1 MKLVIA
7 ITFDEFGW
15 ALLDEEARGDGLE
28 VSRLLERAC
37 DQYASEV
44 AGGRAAT
51 TVPDFD
57 KPASERESRVLTLE
71 LDPECVGRLEREAKR
86 QGVGLGR
93 LCEHAALLHVADRNN
108 PGSSGRPGGRGRF
121 LNPLKRQPKAPE

>member
-1 MKLVIA
+1 MKLEIA

-15 ALLDEEARGDGLE
+15 ALLDEEARGEGLE

-37 DQYASEV
+37 NKYGSEV
-44 AGGRAAT
+44 VGGRAAT
-51 TVPDFD
+51 VVPDFD
-57 KPASERESRVLTLE
+57 KPASERETRSLTLE
-71 LDPECVGRLEREAKR
+71 LDPECLARLEREAKR

-108 PGSSGRPGGRGRF
+108 PGSSRRFGRGAGF
-121 LNPLKRQPKAPE
+121 LTL

>member
-1 MKLVIA
+1 MKLQIA

-15 ALLDEEARGDGLE
+15 ALLDEEARGEGLE

-44 AGGRAAT
+44 LGGRAAT
-51 TVPDFD
+51 MVPDFD
-57 KPASERESRVLTLE
+57 KQASERETRSLTLE
-71 LDPECVGRLEREAKR
+71 LDPECLGRLEREAKR

-108 PGSSGRPGGRGRF
+108 PGRLRDLPAASPGS
-121 LNPLKRQPKAPE
+121 